1 MRQRFPALR
10 EKYTA
15 LRENYAALREK
26 YAALRQKYA
35 AMRIHVIRHF
45 CGESIPH
52 CGGEY
57 TALRTQMQ
65 CPRCNKTFRDTRDLA
80 RHQGRKSPCEP
91 IVERAVDAC
100 NACRY
105 CGRNFSSKISMYRH
119 TRQNCKIANSEEGME
134 KLLDHTLQR
143 QLADQNA
150 QLTQMRA
157 QVAELTSLMK
167 DQFTLAT
174 PVTQQINAPSTVNNG
189 AVTNNTVVHI
199 HPWDGDR
206 RIGVELA
213 HILAAF
219 TDNAK
224 LREYARM
231 GDHELTDPAIAPPYV
246 TELLMDLTRRAH
258 ADPAARNVYLNPRRA
273 DQALVHKKNGSWEVL
288 PLVEATRLIFDGV
301 AATIHHT
308 TMTSAERRQLPLE
321 AQNALSMAGL
331 LYDDEPEEYARRA
344 SRPMMA
350 HLENCQP
357 ARLAA

>member
-1 MRQRFPALR
+1 MEICEKICVRCGKEFRAPALL
-10 EKYTA
+10 K
-15 LRENYAALREK
+15 
-26 YAALRQKYA
+26 
-35 AMRIHVIRHF
+35 RHL
-45 CGESIPH
+45 E
-52 CGGEY
+52 
-57 TALRTQMQ
+57 R
-65 CPRCNKTFRDTRDLA
+65 KT
-80 RHQGRKSPCEP
+80 SCEP
-91 IVERAVDAC
+91 IIAATG
-100 NACRY
+100 NGIACRY
-105 CGRNFSSKISMYRH
+105 CGKAFASRQSMSRH
-119 TRQNCKIANSEEGME
+119 VRQYCKIANSDEGME

-143 QLADQNA
+143 QLAEQNA
-150 QLTQMRA
+150 KLAEQGA
-157 QVAELTSLMK
+157 QIMKLTSLIEK
-167 DQFTLAT
+167 LALTDQAS
-174 PVTQQINAPSTVNNG
+174 PQQIAQPIQHAGQVNNG
-189 AVTNNTVVHI
+189 AVTNNNTVVNI

-273 DQALVHKKNGSWEVL
+273 DQALVHKKTGSWEVL

-321 AQNALSMAGL
+321 AQNALSMGGL

-357 ARLAA
+357 ARLTA

>member
-1 MRQRFPALR
+1 
-10 EKYTA
+10 
-15 LRENYAALREK
+15 
-26 YAALRQKYA
+26 
-35 AMRIHVIRHF
+35 
-45 CGESIPH
+45 
-52 CGGEY
+52 
-57 TALRTQMQ
+57 
-65 CPRCNKTFRDTRDLA
+65 
-80 RHQGRKSPCEP
+80 
-91 IVERAVDAC
+91 
-100 NACRY
+100 
-105 CGRNFSSKISMYRH
+105 
-119 TRQNCKIANSEEGME
+119 ME
-134 KLLDHTLQR
+134 KLLDYTLQR
-143 QLADQNA
+143 QVADQNTKLTEQNA
-150 QLTQMRA
+150 KIDKLTTIVEKMSGQLA
-157 QVAELTSLMK
+157 
-167 DQFTLAT
+167 LAS
-174 PVTQQINAPSTVNNG
+174 QQIAQPIQHAGQVNNG
-189 AVTNNTVVHI
+189 AVTNNSTVVHI

-273 DQALVHKKNGSWEVL
+273 DQALVHKKTGSWEVL

-321 AQNALSMAGL
+321 AQNALSMGGL

-357 ARLAA
+357 ARLTA

>member
-1 MRQRFPALR
+1 
-10 EKYTA
+10 
-15 LRENYAALREK
+15 
-26 YAALRQKYA
+26 
-35 AMRIHVIRHF
+35 
-45 CGESIPH
+45 
-52 CGGEY
+52 
-57 TALRTQMQ
+57 
-65 CPRCNKTFRDTRDLA
+65 
-80 RHQGRKSPCEP
+80 
-91 IVERAVDAC
+91 
-100 NACRY
+100 
-105 CGRNFSSKISMYRH
+105 MYRH
-119 TRQNCKIANSEEGME
+119 IRQSCKIANSDEGME

-143 QLADQNA
+143 QN
-150 QLTQMRA
+150 
-157 QVAELTSLMK
+157 AELLARVDKLTSMVEK
-167 DQFTLAT
+167 MAMGPPT
-174 PVTQQINAPSTVNNG
+174 TQQIQHAGQVNNAPVVNN
-189 AVTNNTVVHI
+189 NNTVVNI

-273 DQALVHKKNGSWEVL
+273 DQALVHKKSGTWEVL
-288 PLVEATRLIFDGV
+288 PLAEATRLIFDGV